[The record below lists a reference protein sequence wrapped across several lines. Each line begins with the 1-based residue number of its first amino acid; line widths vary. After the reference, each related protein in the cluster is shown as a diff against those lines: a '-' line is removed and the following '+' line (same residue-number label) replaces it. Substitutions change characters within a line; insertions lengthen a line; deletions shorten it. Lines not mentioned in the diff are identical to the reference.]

1 MNQDK
6 MMIEAQAALITKLN
20 AQVADLRKKYDTAC
34 QWEPAARYYMNI
46 QTLALEDEEIMEAW
60 QEFLIVLKL
69 RDHDAENKLGRQLR
83 LP

>member
-6 MMIEAQAALITKLN
+6 MMIDAQAALITKLN
-20 AQVADLRKKYDTAC
+20 AEVAELRKKYEIAC

-46 QTLALEDEEIMEAW
+46 QTLALGDEEIMEAW

-69 RDHDAENKLGRQLR
+69 RDHDAENKLGRPLR